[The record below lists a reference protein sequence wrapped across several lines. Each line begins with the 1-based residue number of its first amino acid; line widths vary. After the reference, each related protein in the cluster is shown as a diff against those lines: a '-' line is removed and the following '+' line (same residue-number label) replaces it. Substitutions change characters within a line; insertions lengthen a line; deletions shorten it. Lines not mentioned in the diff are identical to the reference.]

1 MIQWDARLASMI
13 DHTLLRSNATAA
25 EIDRTCGEAMRYR
38 FAAAV
43 VPPFFVPRAAE
54 LLRGSGVPAC
64 SVVSFPFGA
73 QAPAEKAFETENLL
87 KAGAGEID
95 AVMNIGAFLSGMY
108 DTVQEEFDL
117 ISSLCSGCAVSKIII
132 ETAYLDPAGI
142 VRAASM
148 GLAAGF
154 DFIKTSTGYGSRGAS
169 VSDVELLRSVAGTR
183 AGVKASG
190 GIKTRLYALELV
202 KAGATRIGC
211 SQSLDVISL
220 ERGGASSGEPAGA
233 PGD

>member
-1 MIQWDARLASMI
+1 MKQWDTRLASLI

-25 EIDRTCGEAMRYR
+25 DIDRMCGEAMRYR

-54 LLRGSGVPAC
+54 LLRGSGIPVC

-73 QAPAEKAFETENLL
+73 QAPTEKAFETENLL

-108 DTVQEEFDL
+108 GVVQEELDL
-117 ISSLCSGCAVSKIII
+117 ISTLCNGCAVSKIII
-132 ETAYLDPAGI
+132 ETAHLDRDGI
-142 VRAASM
+142 VRAAGM

-154 DFIKTSTGYGSRGAS
+154 DFIKTSTGYGPRGAS
-169 VSDVELLRSVAGTR
+169 VSDVELVRSVVGTQ

-190 GIKTRLYALELV
+190 GIRTRLYALELV
-202 KAGATRIGC
+202 NAGATRIGC
-211 SQSLDVISL
+211 SQSIDVISL
-220 ERGGASSGEPAGA
+220 GGEGARPGEPPAEPRA
-233 PGD
+233 